1 NREFPTT
8 NFGTSN
14 RSFQTYPRSPIH
26 SISFVLRFIKT
37 SKHFSFS
44 VISRIRLSP
53 LHYQVTEE
61 KLERSR
67 LARAAAAVNHVPRL
81 ELGVSELA
89 GMIIYLCYIL

>member
-1 NREFPTT
+1 LE
-8 NFGTSN
+8 
-14 RSFQTYPRSPIH
+14 
-26 SISFVLRFIKT
+26 
-37 SKHFSFS
+37 
-44 VISRIRLSP
+44 IRLSP

-89 GMIIYLCYIL
+89 GMIIYLCYILGVRLETLYSDFIDLISVTTWILPMCLGLFTLEFQLGFE